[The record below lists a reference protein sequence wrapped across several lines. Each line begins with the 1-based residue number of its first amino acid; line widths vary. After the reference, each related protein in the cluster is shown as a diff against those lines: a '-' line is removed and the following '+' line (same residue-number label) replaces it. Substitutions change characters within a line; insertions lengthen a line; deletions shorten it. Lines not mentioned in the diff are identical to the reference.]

1 MIFDPTANAAR
12 LQQLLMA
19 ERYAI
24 AQSRAGP
31 KSSASAGFRIAE
43 KKKRHAIMQG
53 AYRSSRWRTLPAHAR

>member
-1 MIFDPTANAAR
+1 MTLDEMR
-12 LQQLLMA
+12 MR

-24 AQSRAGP
+24 AQSRAGA